1 MTHAIFSPDGSALL
15 FADVFG
21 LTRFA
26 LGKAVKV
33 KHTTKVSS
41 ATGDLSMNAS
51 ATLALVRGRVQ
62 TGAYGNAAV
71 VTVGLPALGLKEKLA
86 TAHDPCA
93 LTTLGAD
100 DHVLTLSSNDAL
112 IVYALKGGALY
123 EERKVDLAAKAGRA
137 LDARSVGPQAEGHL
151 LNGLH
156 VAPDGHFV
164 ARGYKAVYAGRVGA
178 DRAHDEVWWSLPLS
192 VHCSAEVTLSMA
204 GTTAWIFVRDA
215 AAELV
220 YALSVERDGT
230 AREITRPSLSAPAV
244 DGAVMLT
251 QPDSGTVVA
260 WSLSDGSEQRHEV
273 AAWNAHPAEE
283 PDKAA
288 YPRGVPPMPT
298 RLPGVLAVRGERR
311 WFVPWHREF
320 AVDLSRNTSYPRGL
334 DAAAGPFRRLVM
346 ERLTQLN
353 ESLRALHIE
362 VRLSAFE
369 RHPKEPR
376 VSLSS
381 WKPPL
386 PKGLAGRVAEAL
398 VQDLYNRVELAT
410 HGHRWS
416 SFGNEGG
423 YTQESGPASLDEVL
437 ALLAWMVA
445 HDVIPTDVAGMLGSA
460 YDNGLGI
467 PSAPRPAAF
476 PVEAEG
482 ERVVLRATLETL
494 AANGWPV
501 TSIPD
506 AWRTG
511 PITLDLVRAA
521 LSKREAFTRYLNRDA
536 AHMLSKMI
544 ARHLDADAM
553 PLLLAFFESAV
564 ASPIAYDDLR
574 RFGEAIAWVSH
585 HHPELRDEVLARIDA
600 CLARGDF
607 GHHNTRHD
615 LELTRERVARG
626 AKHFWSNA

>member
-1 MTHAIFSPDGSALL
+1 MSHAIFSSDGSALL

-33 KHTTKVSS
+33 KHTAKVSS
-41 ATGDLSMNAS
+41 AVGDLSMNAP

-62 TGAYGNAAV
+62 TGAYGSAAV
-71 VTVGLPALGLKEKLA
+71 VTVGLPALGLRDKLA
-86 TAHDPCA
+86 ANHDPHA
-93 LTTLGAD
+93 ITTTAAGDRVVTLT
-100 DHVLTLSSNDAL
+100 SNDAL
-112 IVYALKGGALY
+112 IVYALQGGALY
-123 EERKVDLAAKAGRA
+123 EERKLDLAASSARP
-137 LDARSVGPQAEGHL
+137 LDARVVGPQAEGHSL
-151 LNGLH
+151 TALH

-164 ARGYKAVYAGRVGA
+164 ARGHKGVYAGRVGA
-178 DRAHDEVWWSLPLS
+178 DAAQDEVWWSLPLS
-192 VHCSAEVTLSMA
+192 VHCSAEVTLSLA
-204 GTTAWIFVRDA
+204 GATAWIFVRDA

-230 AREITRPSLSAPAV
+230 LREITRPSLSAPAV

-260 WSLSDGSEQRHEV
+260 WSLADGSEQRHEV

-283 PDKAA
+283 PEAKA

-298 RLPGVLAVRGERR
+298 RLPGVLAVRGAQR

-320 AVDLSRNTSYPRGL
+320 AVDLARNTSHPRGL
-334 DAAAGPFRRLVM
+334 DAAAGPFRRLLL
-346 ERLTQLN
+346 ERFAQLN
-353 ESLRALHIE
+353 ESLHGLRVE
-362 VRLSAFE
+362 VCLSAFE

-381 WKPPL
+381 WKPP
-386 PKGLAGRVAEAL
+386 PAKGISGRIAEAL

-416 SFGNEGG
+416 SFGAEGG
-423 YTQESGPASLDEVL
+423 YAQESGPASLDEAR
-437 ALLAWMVA
+437 ALLAWMIA

-467 PSAPRPAAF
+467 PSSPRPGAF
-476 PVEAEG
+476 PFEAEG
-482 ERVVLRATLETL
+482 ERLVLRAALETL
-494 AANGWPV
+494 AANGWTV
-501 TSIPD
+501 TSLPD
-506 AWRTG
+506 AWRTE
-511 PITLDLVRAA
+511 PITLDLALAV
-521 LSKREAFTRYLNRDA
+521 LSKRGSFTRYLNRETP
-536 AHMLSKMI
+536 HMLSKMI
-544 ARHLDADAM
+544 ARHLGAEGMA
-553 PLLLAFFESAV
+553 LLLAFFESAV
-564 ASPIAYDDLR
+564 LSPLTYDDLR
-574 RFGEAIAWVSH
+574 WFGEAIAWLAH
-585 HHPELRDEVLARIDA
+585 HHPELRDEVLSRIDA
-600 CLARGDF
+600 CLAPGNF
-607 GHHNTRHD
+607 AAHNSRHD